1 MDDALIHV
9 MTLNG
14 LDTTYWCDQL
24 SFYWTCYSY
33 ESHTSEPKTLWPC
46 TWWIRLIISHQCCC
60 HHYKTVNA
68 KLRVAVILKT
78 AAGAGVKSRVLQPDE
93 SESEARGSLGA
104 PRELTITFK
113 QSSEIGPT
121 VKHQEGVGGCV
132 GITVAPNLTGLIGSA
147 LNVLEPPH
155 ILLNPCC
162 GRSELVLVVQEAPR
176 AN

>member
-1 MDDALIHV
+1 

-46 TWWIRLIISHQCCC
+46 TWWIRWIISHQCCC

-78 AAGAGVKSRVLQPDE
+78 AAGVKSRVLQLWVWVRA
-93 SESEARGSLGA
+93 ARKHRGLLGA
-104 PRELTITFK
+104 PCDLTITFK
-113 QSSEIGPT
+113 QSSEEGPT
-121 VKHQEGVGGCV
+121 VKHQEGFGGCV

-155 ILLNPCC
+155 ILLNPRC